1 MNKTFPGD
9 AVSQFQK
16 YGRPRGEFQSR
27 EVRPLSGMVGEAIYN
42 DPAASFMFGGFGDAL
57 DTSSSGA
64 EVSAGQLGWAGLD
77 VLGVVPGGGAATGA
91 AAKLGAMAAK
101 EVGTFIGATILPI
114 MKTDAVRVAALELWD
129 KIVRATNNPRQATL
143 ETGVHRDWQG
153 VGKYQISDADSSI
166 SPEYIEMAQNW
177 TPGTK
182 VSTNR
187 QLKNVYIH
195 SDLYQVQPEL
205 GIQNTVT
212 LTNKAAPNSSTH
224 LAYAGYTSKFDDS
237 GRFTGGEIR
246 INPQG
251 VQEYARLTGQSFE
264 EAFLE
269 MVNHETNHAVQAA
282 NYLPSGANE
291 AWFATAKAE
300 LPVYKDTLKKKGATW
315 KALSAKERLSPEGL
329 KLGKEVTDLYL
340 HTNFLQSIKKID
352 DGWLYQQ
359 VTGEAD
365 AFWSAAMRKNPNV
378 AYILPEYLDPEAGR
392 MLIQQYGAKAEGANA
407 GKKQF
412 RLYKP
417 EHAAY
422 FEPNRKAKGN
432 SYTIAG
438 VLDDPEGINPNYS
451 KAAPNPNEQTKN
463 KALAEQVERK
473 RLIQPIPDE
482 ENGVFGALFGTS
494 KAPPTTAQ
502 AAVQRLEERDGFGPK
517 GGPVNSN
524 VNVGHMSPYEF
535 DTPDLSKIKTGQG
548 ANTFGYGF
556 YVFENPAT
564 GKFYEA
570 EFKNI
575 KDSVKARKSAIQSQ
589 LNQPRGVPEWKRAE
603 LQRELEKA
611 NQQLSTMSDKVIEYS
626 GNISDDLVKKDMFSW
641 DIEYISRDPS
651 KVLDRMDGKF
661 KQDLQQY
668 IDANMGF
675 EAPEIGDLSGQ
686 QFYQVLT
693 KYAEESPLPN
703 IRADIIDPQQAA
715 TEYLSSL
722 GIKGHKYLDGGSR
735 KAGKGTYNYVV
746 YEKGVL
752 QDFGKRKL
760 PSGGGRKP
768 QSGPI
773 NNMEGPPID
782 FTKKKEAKQLKKEE
796 TLAKIKESVRKDLDA
811 VRAQQEY
818 KKLGITPEHKV
829 GDKFYIDD
837 GGPRL
842 EILNIEAPRKGIP
855 AYNVKQLWPDGK
867 ENTVIL
873 TSEELAYT
881 DKLTGPQGG
890 GRKPQS
896 GPTSLVDL
904 PSKVYRAVEEG
915 TENFAV
921 NVPRELGRHVG
932 ADRKIAEN
940 VENIGKGNNK
950 TMKIVEYDK
959 PKNSINVEDPVQIWW
974 PHVSVKQLLASKDNL
989 SAQAKNTLVEIR
1001 DNWFKSL
1008 EDLNKKYDTQKFS
1021 VAEYG
1026 DMKDDLSGEF
1036 SKKIAR
1042 VLQDEGYDSVK
1053 YMNNA
1058 PDEFKG
1064 ATDRTNYILLNK
1076 KD

>member
-1 MNKTFPGD
+1 VPNLASLRSPEAEDWMNKTFPGD

-101 EVGTFIGATILPI
+101 EAGTFIGATILPI

-392 MLIQQYGAKAEGANA
+392 MLIQQYGPKAEGANA

-422 FEPNRKAKGN
+422 FEPNRKAKGD

-760 PSGGGRKP
+760 PSGG
-768 QSGPI
+768 
-773 NNMEGPPID
+773 
-782 FTKKKEAKQLKKEE
+782 
-796 TLAKIKESVRKDLDA
+796 
-811 VRAQQEY
+811 
-818 KKLGITPEHKV
+818 
-829 GDKFYIDD
+829 
-837 GGPRL
+837 
-842 EILNIEAPRKGIP
+842 
-855 AYNVKQLWPDGK
+855 
-867 ENTVIL
+867 
-873 TSEELAYT
+873 
-881 DKLTGPQGG
+881 
-890 GRKPQS
+890 
-896 GPTSLVDL
+896 LVDL